1 MINDHDQ
8 VLRITIQVRT
18 LSGSRDGSFC
28 IWEIWSDEIT
38 EEKEKYNYAEE
49 ILITKTELEG
59 KNILIDELKQ
69 KVDESK
75 TECAY
80 QLRLKDN
87 QNAESLK
94 EMSKKSQV
102 ERQQSK
108 SEMNKLTLEI
118 DNMKK
123 SRILELDD
131 IQMKNEKDMIEQSD
145 SYKAKLVVEYDKYDN
160 LLGEYNKIKEA
171 SIKKVE
177 ELEKSIEKRVQMI
190 NEEFN
195 TKLTNYEDEVKS
207 RERLNEEKIRSI
219 EEILKQTEED
229 ADKEILEIK
238 TKYEK
243 ELKIERETLI
253 KIRGELGISR
263 KKTLSCQKDMDSQKE
278 NLEWMN
284 KEQSKM
290 KGELKI
296 NEKDKFDLKR
306 QKLLILI

>member
-1 MINDHDQ
+1 M
-8 VLRITIQVRT
+8 
-18 LSGSRDGSFC
+18 
-28 IWEIWSDEIT
+28 
-38 EEKEKYNYAEE
+38 
-49 ILITKTELEG
+49 EG

-190 NEEFN
+190 KEEFN